1 MLSYFTFKG
10 GFQDKMNLDFFFGSK
25 SVEAW
30 SGRVKG
36 DEKSWSFFRGAK
48 ARLVVWWLCTTFLCS
63 RDFIPQWSS
72 LESYNYAGI
81 KHLRMVF
88 ICHCIFIE
96 FLVSWVGSLPEGII
110 WGVVFSRIFLA
121 DTNGWLQVPKAIFLK
136 WQMRD
141 SSSLL
146 LHYRHQVHFLFHIN
160 ITTPTFFETKNHNN
174 HRWKNAT
181 IIKIWLMHE

>member
-1 MLSYFTFKG
+1 
-10 GFQDKMNLDFFFGSK
+10 MNLDFFFGSK

-88 ICHCIFIE
+88 ICHYIFIE
-96 FLVSWVGSLPEGII
+96 FLVSWVGPLPEGII
-110 WGVVFSRIFLA
+110 WGLFFRAFFS
-121 DTNGWLQVPKAIFLK
+121 GYEWLTSSFPKAIFLK
-136 WQMRD
+136 WPMLITFTL
-141 SSSLL
+141 SSSTFD
-146 LHYRHQVHFLFHIN
+146 FLFHIN
-160 ITTPTFFETKNHNN
+160 IITTQPTSVPFFPNKES
-174 HRWKNAT
+174 
-181 IIKIWLMHE
+181 

>member
-1 MLSYFTFKG
+1 MASLILNVTSKAKIFSRFSMLSYFTFKG

-88 ICHCIFIE
+88 ICHYIFIE
-96 FLVSWVGSLPEGII
+96 FLVSWVGPLPEGII
-110 WGVVFSRIFLA
+110 WGLFFRAFFS
-121 DTNGWLQVPKAIFLK
+121 GYEWLT
-136 WQMRD
+136 
-141 SSSLL
+141 SSSKG
-146 LHYRHQVHFLFHIN
+146 YFSNVA
-160 ITTPTFFETKNHNN
+160 
-174 HRWKNAT
+174 NAR
-181 IIKIWLMHE
+181 